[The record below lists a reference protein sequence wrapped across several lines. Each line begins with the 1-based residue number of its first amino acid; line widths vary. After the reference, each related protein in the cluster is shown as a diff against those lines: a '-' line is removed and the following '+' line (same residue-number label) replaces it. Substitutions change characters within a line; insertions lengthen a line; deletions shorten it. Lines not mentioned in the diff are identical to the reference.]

1 MARLIAAGALI
12 ALACTPL
19 QAAEFALARWSEDH
33 RDLADPARHAT
44 PLDALKHI
52 PLGANPEH
60 YLSLGGQLRLKTV
73 DFDAPLFGLG
83 GADADGYGFQRL
95 NLHSD
100 WHLGPRLR
108 VFAEVGDA
116 QVHGKQTPATATDS
130 NRSDLQLAFADLS
143 ATAAGGKLSLRI
155 GRQELAFDAMQRF
168 VALREGPNVRR
179 AYDGARLTWS
189 GGALDITAFM
199 TEPVDIRDDRAF
211 DDRDSDDTRFS
222 GLRVRHGAGRPG
234 QLDGYWY
241 RYERDEA
248 RFGAVLAEERRDV
261 FGLQSAGR
269 RGAFDW
275 DVEAVYQTGR
285 FGSAD
290 IRAWAFGNVLG
301 WRFDTWAWQPRLAL
315 QVDVASGEREAG
327 DDRLE
332 TFNPLFPRGAY
343 FSQSGLTD
351 FSNLVNTGLFLSA
364 RPLPQAT
371 LAIGGGRMA
380 RQSREDAA
388 YAQPLLPMP
397 GSINGDR
404 VIGDYLR
411 LNASYRCNRHLTLA
425 TEILHYIPSSGLQAA
440 GARTADY
447 AELVIR
453 FLF

>member
-1 MARLIAAGALI
+1 MARLISAGALI

-19 QAAEFALARWSEDH
+19 QAADFALTRWSEDH

-52 PLGANPEH
+52 PLGADPEH
-60 YLSLGGQLRLKTV
+60 YLSLGGQLRLKAV

-83 GADADGYGFQRL
+83 GAAADGYWFQRL

-100 WHLGPRLR
+100 WQLGPQLR
-108 VFAEVGDA
+108 VFAEISDA
-116 QVHGKQTPATATDS
+116 QVHGKRTPATVADA

-143 ATAAGGKLSLRI
+143 ATAAGGKLTLRL

-189 GGALDITAFM
+189 DGALDVNAFL
-199 TEPVDIRDDRAF
+199 TEPVEIRDDQAF
-211 DDRDSDDTRFS
+211 DDRDSDGIRFS
-222 GLRVRHGAGRPG
+222 GLRVRHGAGAPS

-248 RFGAVLAEERRDV
+248 RFGGVLAEERRNV

-269 RGAFDW
+269 RGVFDW

-285 FGSAD
+285 FGPAD
-290 IRAWAFGNVLG
+290 IRAWAFGSVLG
-301 WRFDTWAWQPRLAL
+301 LRFDTWAWQPRVAL
-315 QVDVASGEREAG
+315 QVDVASGDRQAG
-327 DDRLE
+327 DDRLQ

-351 FSNLVNTGLFLSA
+351 FSNLVNAGLFLSA

-371 LAIGGGRMA
+371 LGIGGGRMA

-388 YAQPLLPMP
+388 YAQPLLPIP
-397 GSINGDR
+397 DSINGDS

-425 TEILHYIPSSGLQAA
+425 TELLHYVPASGLRSA

>member
-19 QAAEFALARWSEDH
+19 QAADFALMRWSEDH
-33 RDLADPARHAT
+33 RDLADPARHTT

-52 PLGANPEH
+52 PLGADPEH
-60 YLSLGGQLRLKTV
+60 YLSFGGQLRLKAV

-83 GADADGYGFQRL
+83 GAAADGYWFQRL
-95 NLHSD
+95 NLHGD
-100 WHLGPRLR
+100 WQLGPQLRL
-108 VFAEVGDA
+108 FAEVGDA
-116 QVHGKQTPATATDS
+116 QVHGKQTPASVADS
-130 NRSDLQLAFADLS
+130 NGSDLQLAFADLS
-143 ATAAGGKLSLRI
+143 AAAAGGKLSLRI

-189 GGALDITAFM
+189 GTALHVTAFM
-199 TEPVDIRDDRAF
+199 TEPVEIRDDRPF
-211 DDRDSDDTRFS
+211 DDRDSDGIRFS
-222 GLRVRHGAGRPG
+222 GLRVRLGEGAAS

-248 RFGAVLAEERRDV
+248 RFGGVLAEERRDV

-269 RGAFDW
+269 RGVFDW
-275 DVEAVYQTGR
+275 DVEAVYQSGR
-285 FGSAD
+285 FGTAD
-290 IRAWAFGNVLG
+290 IRAWAFGGILG
-301 WRFDTWAWQPRLAL
+301 LRFDTWAWQPRLAL
-315 QVDVASGEREAG
+315 QVDVASGDRESG
-327 DDRLE
+327 DDRLQ
-332 TFNPLFPRGAY
+332 TFNSLFPRGAY

-351 FSNLVNTGLFLSA
+351 FSNLMNAGLFLGA

-371 LAIGGGRMA
+371 LGIGGGRMA

-388 YAQPLLPMP
+388 YAQAMLAIP
-397 GSINGDR
+397 GSINGDK

-411 LNASYRCNRHLTLA
+411 LNVSYRCNRHLTLA
-425 TEILHYIPSSGLQAA
+425 TEILHYVPSSSLRAA